1 MGNLRAN
8 QTVLENVRL
17 SYVHLTKPYAN
28 QPGQEEKYSVTILL
42 KKSDTKQKAKLDA
55 VIANATAQG
64 KEKRWNGVVPPVVP
78 VPVHD
83 GDGVRQDGNSF
94 GPECKGCWVMTAS
107 CKAEQKPQ
115 VVDGNLNLIL
125 DGSQIYS
132 GMYANVM
139 ITAYPY
145 AFAGKKGI
153 GFGLGPVQKT
163 GDGDSLGGSAPTA
176 ADVFGVIGGVDQ
188 AAQKPKINPLTG
200 EPM

>member
-1 MGNLRAN
+1 MKKLRD
-8 QTVLENVRL
+8 TEIVLQNVRL

-42 KKSDTKQKAKLDA
+42 PKSDAAQKAKLDA
-55 VIANATAQG
+55 VIAKATAQG

-94 GPECKGCWVMTAS
+94 GAECRGCWVMTAS
-107 CKAEQKPQ
+107 CKADHKPP
-115 VVDGNLNLIL
+115 VVDGNLNPIL

-132 GMYANVM
+132 GMYANVF
-139 ITAYPY
+139 INAYPY

-163 GDGDSLGGSAPTA
+163 ADGESLGGGAPTA
-176 ADVFGVIGGVDQ
+176 EDVFGVIGGVDQ
-188 AAQKPKINPLTG
+188 AAQQPKINPLTG